1 MTAPYGEVYVVT
13 NKVTGKLYVG
23 QTTQGVAKRWAGHT
37 KRSSERVS
45 LLTRAIAKY
54 GVNAFTIR
62 VVDTADTQEE
72 LDTKEIHWIHT
83 LGTISPV
90 GYNLTEG
97 GKGGKMS
104 PEAVEKNRQAHLGK
118 KRTPESVEKFR
129 AVMTGR
135 KLTPEHVEKVRRT
148 HIGRKR
154 SDVARAN
161 MSAAAKA
168 RGGGTPASINAMR
181 QANLGRVMTL
191 EQRVQ
196 HSARL
201 KGIKRSPEACARMK
215 AAKANITE
223 ETRERMR
230 EAAQARPRRVN
241 TPETKEKMRLSAI
254 EAHRLR
260 REKTSTTSEG

>member
-1 MTAPYGEVYVVT
+1 MSTPYGEVYAIT
-13 NKVTGKLYVG
+13 NKVTGKTYVG
-23 QTTQGVAKRWAGHT
+23 QTTQGVSKRWAGHT

-54 GVNAFTIR
+54 GADAFTIR
-62 VVDTADTQEE
+62 VVDTAGTQEE
-72 LDTKEIHWIHT
+72 LDTKEIHWIRT
-83 LGTISPV
+83 LGTVSPV

-148 HIGRKR
+148 HLGRKR

-168 RGGGTPASINAMR
+168 RVGDPTEAVERMR

-191 EQRVQ
+191 EQRAQ

-201 KGIKRSPEACARMK
+201 KGIKRSPEACANIK
-215 AAKANITE
+215 AARSFTSD
-223 ETRERMR
+223 ETREKISQ
-230 EAAQARPRRVN
+230 AAKRRVR
-241 TPETKEKMRLSAI
+241 TKASHETKEKMRLSAI
-254 EAHRLR
+254 EAHRVR
-260 REKTSTTSEG
+260 REKTSATSEG

>member
-1 MTAPYGEVYVVT
+1 
-13 NKVTGKLYVG
+13 
-23 QTTQGVAKRWAGHT
+23 
-37 KRSSERVS
+37 VS

-168 RGGGTPASINAMR
+168 RVGDSTDAVERMR
-181 QANLGRVMTL
+181 QTNLGRVMTP
-191 EQRVQ
+191 EERAQ
-196 HSARL
+196 HGARL
-201 KGIKRSPEACARMK
+201 KGIKRSPEACARIK
-215 AAKANITE
+215 AAKANISE

-230 EAAQARPRRVN
+230 KAAQARPRRTN

-254 EAHRLR
+254 EAHRVR